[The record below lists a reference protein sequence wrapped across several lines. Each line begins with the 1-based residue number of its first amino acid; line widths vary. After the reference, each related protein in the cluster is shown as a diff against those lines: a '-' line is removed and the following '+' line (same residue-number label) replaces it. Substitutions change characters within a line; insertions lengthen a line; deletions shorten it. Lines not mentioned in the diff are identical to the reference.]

1 MKQEIKERKGN
12 YLGGKIRSLKETL
25 RANEECYNKQD
36 VNHSKNSIVLPS
48 EPS

>member
-12 YLGGKIRSLKETL
+12 YLGGKIRSLNFEETL

-36 VNHSKNSIVLPS
+36 VNHSRTAL
-48 EPS
+48 